1 MERRAGDGAT
11 TSPRV
16 VPAAA
21 LIIVGAVVMIIGTFL
36 PWVTGNGESING
48 WDLADMSGETND
60 AGVYVALGVILAGLA
75 IAMLA
80 AGRVL
85 AVAIIA
91 VVIASFAAIA
101 AVIDVSDDGGMG
113 AFGFS
118 IGAGLYIILV
128 AAIAV
133 ARRVD
138 LGARHPSPLTPV
150 TLGAHDGGR
159 GRCRRRPARRRRRPR
174 RANRAAAGA
183 RPARPRRRSR
193 PSPARPG

>member
-1 MERRAGDGAT
+1 MERRGGDGAT

-21 LIIVGAVVMIIGTFL
+21 LIIVGAAVMILGTFL

-48 WDLADMSGETND
+48 WDIADLSGETND

-80 AGRVL
+80 AGRML

-128 AAIAV
+128 AAIA
-133 ARRVD
+133 A
-138 LGARHPSPLTPV
+138 LAGSIWAL
-150 TLGAHDGGR
+150 AI
-159 GRCRRRPARRRRRPR
+159 RRR
-174 RANRAAAGA
+174 
-183 RPARPRRRSR
+183 
-193 PSPARPG
+193 